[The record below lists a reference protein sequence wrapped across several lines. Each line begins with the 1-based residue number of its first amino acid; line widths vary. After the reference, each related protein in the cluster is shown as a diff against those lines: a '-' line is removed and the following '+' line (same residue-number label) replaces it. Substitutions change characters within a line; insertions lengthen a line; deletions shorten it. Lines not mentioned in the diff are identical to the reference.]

1 MEVEVGQGM
10 EVAVAVAVAVEEVV
24 VVVVEEE
31 EQALV
36 LAMVAGQVMERATGQ
51 VGAVMVCHEHEINYI
66 FLLCIK
72 VPFYPS
78 IVC

>member
-1 MEVEVGQGM
+1 MEV
-10 EVAVAVAVAVEEVV
+10 EVAVAVAVAVVVEE

-31 EQALV
+31 EDQALV

>member
-31 EQALV
+31 DQALV

>member
-1 MEVEVGQGM
+1 
-10 EVAVAVAVAVEEVV
+10 
-24 VVVVEEE
+24 VEEE
-31 EQALV
+31 EDQALV

>member
-1 MEVEVGQGM
+1 
-10 EVAVAVAVAVEEVV
+10 VEEVV
-24 VVVVEEE
+24 VVVVEED
-31 EQALV
+31 QALV
-36 LAMVAGQVMERATGQ
+36 LAMVAGPVMERATGQ